1 MNVTAKLAD
10 CTKDILVEM
19 AVDLKLYPNVTKA
32 RAVKAADLRME
43 LAAAMALPQPEEI
56 VDPVGLCPP
65 EEQHAASPV
74 VAELG
79 LHNLHQTPLRTAETR
94 ALLNALETRV
104 AAEHGLPDSLVVDD
118 NPGSITQ
125 LHTTAGIDP
134 RVAEIE
140 ALPVRNRHE
149 RRRRAALLRQ
159 ARSRLST

>member
-10 CTKDILVEM
+10 CTKDTLVEM

-43 LAAAMALPQPEEI
+43 IAAALALPQPEEI

-79 LHNLHQTPLRTAETR
+79 LHNLHQTPLRTAET
-94 ALLNALETRV
+94 
-104 AAEHGLPDSLVVDD
+104 
-118 NPGSITQ
+118 
-125 LHTTAGIDP
+125 AGIDP

-159 ARSRLST
+159 ARSRLSA